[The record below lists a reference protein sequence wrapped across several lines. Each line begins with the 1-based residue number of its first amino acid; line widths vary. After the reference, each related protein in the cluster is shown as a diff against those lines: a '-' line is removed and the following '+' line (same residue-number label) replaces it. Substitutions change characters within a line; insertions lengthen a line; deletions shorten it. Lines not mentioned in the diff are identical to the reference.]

1 MVYYVY
7 EPASDDYGAVSL
19 SRDAGSR
26 LIDAH
31 LDDERVGDTWDKIV
45 FDRYDDDLNVPSD
58 FPCFSNYTRV
68 PLMSAR
74 AWDAISDMVGD
85 YCEPLPVVMPSGEEC
100 YFVHVMLTVDALD
113 ESRSEIS
120 YNNTTGRISRVYR
133 YVFNSPIP
141 QDIHL
146 FKLPIHRGSELVYDS
161 HFKSLVEE
169 NDLKGL
175 LHTEL
180 PM

>member
-1 MVYYVY
+1 MTYFMY
-7 EPASDDYGAVSL
+7 EPDSDAYSAVGLSL
-19 SRDAGSR
+19 DAEKP
-26 LIDAH
+26 LIETH
-31 LDDERVGDTWDKIV
+31 FDDGRAGDLWDPIV
-45 FDRYDDDLNVPSD
+45 FDRYDDDLISPSD
-58 FPCFSNYTRV
+58 FPCFSNCYHV
-68 PLMSAR
+68 PLMSAK
-74 AWDAISDMVGD
+74 AWGAISDMVGN
-85 YCEPLPVVMPSGEEC
+85 YCEPLPVVMPSGEEY

-113 ESRSEIS
+113 ESRSEIR

-141 QDIHL
+141 RGIHL
-146 FKLPIHRGSELVYDS
+146 FKLPRHRGRKLVYDS

-169 NDLKGL
+169 NNLIGL